1 VSVRGFALVTVA
13 VAPLVGPFRPTE
25 VHASPQWSATLE
37 AGIVGAG
44 DGGSTWSTTKL
55 DLGLRGEVLLGRNG
69 PRDFGVGPWAQAR
82 TTWFDGADYG
92 TGIVALLPI
101 DPTTPIWVGA
111 GALERRRFDA
121 WAPGADVFIGF
132 GSRSYDYHDP
142 YAMVL
147 GATLD
152 VRTLLGSV
160 RQTDVVLC
168 LQLDLEVLAMPA
180 MYLVSRLI
188 HA

>member
-1 VSVRGFALVTVA
+1 MET
-13 VAPLVGPFRPTE
+13 
-25 VHASPQWSATLE
+25 
-37 AGIVGAG
+37 GIVGAG
-44 DGGSTWSTTKL
+44 DQGSLWSSTKL
-55 DLGLRGEVLLGRNG
+55 DLGLRTELLLGRSS
-69 PRDFGVGPWAQAR
+69 PRDFGFGPWVQAR

-92 TGIVALLPI
+92 GGAVALLPV
-101 DPTTPIWVGA
+101 DSALPIWVGA
-111 GALERRRFDA
+111 GAFERRRQDSWSPGIDA
-121 WAPGADVFIGF
+121 FIGF

-152 VRTLLGSV
+152 VRAVLGPV
-160 RQTDVVLC
+160 RQTDVILC

-180 MYLVSRLI
+180 MYLFSRLL

>member
-1 VSVRGFALVTVA
+1 MA
-13 VAPLVGPFRPTE
+13 APWVGPLRARDAL
-25 VHASPQWSATLE
+25 ASPQWTATLE
-37 AGIVGAG
+37 AGVVGAG
-44 DGGSTWSTTKL
+44 DGGSTWSATKL
-55 DLGLRGEVLLGRNG
+55 DLGLRGEVLLGRSG
-69 PRDFGVGPWAQAR
+69 PRDFGLGPWVEAR

-92 TGIVALLPI
+92 AGAVALLPV
-101 DPTTPIWVGA
+101 DSTTPIWVGA
-111 GALERRRFDA
+111 GGFERRRFDA
-121 WAPGADVFIGF
+121 WSPGADLFLGF

-160 RQTDVVLC
+160 RQTDVIVC

-180 MYLVSRLI
+180 MYLLSRLI